1 MNRDLYAN
9 DTSYREGYDCGIKDG
24 RKQVANGVRLDI
36 IALTKCLNDIN
47 KMLDEIINEGEDK
60 TDADSN

>member
-9 DTSYREGYDCGIKDG
+9 DTSYREGYDCGRKDC
-24 RKQVANGVRLDI
+24 RKQVANAVWLDI

-47 KMLDEIINEGEDK
+47 KMLDELINEKE
-60 TDADSN
+60 N